1 MVSRGRGGPQVT
13 QRDRQVLAWIG
24 AHGIVTAEQVARRF
38 WVSGQGDVGKRA
50 AYRRLAVLEQ
60 MGLIRRDRTPF
71 WRAPWVI
78 RITAYGG
85 EVGDVAVRPA
95 RIVESEIRHA
105 LSLVDLTEQ
114 LVAVNPGAVL
124 KTEREIRTDRWH
136 ERHAGT
142 RAPAR
147 GRTPDAEM
155 TPKGGKRVAIE
166 LDLTPKRTKDYE
178 RILRSYKQERYDLVW
193 WYVVP
198 GAVDRVARMVLDNRA
213 DDFVEVRPWK
223 PTYVTTL
230 H

>member
-1 MVSRGRGGPQVT
+1 M
-13 QRDRQVLAWIG
+13 
-24 AHGIVTAEQVARRF
+24 
-38 WVSGQGDVGKRA
+38 
-50 AYRRLAVLEQ
+50 
-60 MGLIRRDRTPF
+60 
-71 WRAPWVI
+71 
-78 RITAYGG
+78 
-85 EVGDVAVRPA
+85 AVRPA

-105 LSLVDLTEQ
+105 LSLVDLMEQ
-114 LVAVNPGAVL
+114 LVTVNHGATL
-124 KTEREIRTDRWH
+124 KTEREILTDRWH

-142 RAPAR
+142 RAPAK

-155 TPKGGKRVAIE
+155 TLRGGERVAIE

-198 GAVDRVARMVLDNRA
+198 GAADRVAKMVLDNRA
-213 DDFVEVRPWK
+213 DDFVEVRPRK